1 MTTRWAR
8 FVRGWLAAGCAT
20 FVAAFSHVL
29 AGGLM
34 PSVFAVGASLALSG
48 LVCVALAGKTL
59 SLTRLAISVAAS
71 QALFH
76 YIFSSSAVPLPA
88 VEHAHHPQAA
98 LITAVG
104 DQHHSPSM
112 WLAHVAA
119 AIVTLLALR
128 FAEASFWRTIE
139 IARLFVRTVIA
150 ALGVV
155 VTALG
160 VTPRH
165 PVTEL
170 ALTPP
175 APSRVLSAL
184 RHRGPPVSIVL
195 A

>member
-139 IARLFVRTVIA
+139 IARLFVRRVIA
-150 ALGVV
+150 TLGAV

-160 VTPRH
+160 VTPRR